1 MAEINKRETFKE
13 VTLDGRTFR
22 IQKFDALTGSYVA
35 YRLMAEALPFGMGAE
50 IGVPQTGEMKLMSKK
65 DFKEL
70 QLDCL
75 RVCFETL
82 PAGITCVVNDNGS
95 FGVPDLENDTKTVLA
110 LTIHAL
116 MFNISSFFGE
126 SLLDSIA
133 KGIQGISQQTVQTS
147 TSSSMGQ

>member
-13 VTLDGRTFR
+13 VTLDGRKFR

-35 YRLMAEALPFGMGAE
+35 YRLMAESLPFGMGAE
-50 IGVPQTGEMKLMSKK
+50 VGIPQAGEMRLMSKK

-75 RVCFETL
+75 MVCFESL
-82 PAGITCVVNDNGS
+82 PAGYTCIVNENGS
-95 FGVPDLENDTKTVLA
+95 FGVPDLENDTKTILT

-116 MFNISSFFGE
+116 MFNVSSFFGE
-126 SLLDSIA
+126 SLLDFIS
-133 KGIQGISQQTVQTS
+133 KGTRGTSQQTVPMS
-147 TSSSMGQ
+147 MSSSMGQ